1 MLRFAFSILF
11 AAALVRAEIIDRV
24 AVIVGDAVITESEIT
39 RQIRIT
45 AFLNGEKPD
54 FSPES
59 KRTAADRLVEQAL
72 IRKEIEASKFT
83 QATVP
88 EYEPA
93 FEVFRK
99 SRYASDAAYAQAL
112 AAYGITD
119 ADVKEHFQWQTTL
132 LKFID
137 IRFRPG
143 VQVPDADVQD
153 YYQHQFLV
161 EWTRTNKGAPP
172 PPLEE
177 ARDDIEKILSSQRTD
192 NALDRWLGQA
202 RTQTRI
208 VYRDEAFR

>member
-1 MLRFAFSILF
+1 
-11 AAALVRAEIIDRV
+11 
-24 AVIVGDAVITESEIT
+24 VITESEIT

-83 QATVP
+83 QATLP

-161 EWTRTNKGAPP
+161 EWTKTNKGAPP